1 MSSAETF
8 VPPEQAER
16 DAAGGVALSRLG
28 QIALTVRDLPRA
40 VAFYRDVL
48 RLPFLFQVPNL
59 AFFDCAGVRLM
70 LSPPEGPE
78 ASHHASV
85 LYFTVPD
92 LTLAYD
98 ELRARGVTFRDAPH
112 LIARLPDHELWMAF
126 FEDSE
131 GNVLGLM
138 SEVRG
143 A

>member
-1 MSSAETF
+1 MTGAVPSETAGR
-8 VPPEQAER
+8 EEG
-16 DAAGGVALSRLG
+16 GGVALSRLG
-28 QIALTVRDLPRA
+28 QIALTVHDLPRA

-48 RLPFLFQVPNL
+48 RLPFLFQAPNL

-70 LSPPEGPE
+70 LSPPEGSAP
-78 ASHHASV
+78 SHHASV
-85 LYFTVPD
+85 LYFAVPD
-92 LTLAYD
+92 LTQAYD
-98 ELRARGVTFRDAPH
+98 ELRARGVTFREPPH

-138 SEVRG
+138 SEVRE

>member
-1 MSSAETF
+1 MTSDVPSET
-8 VPPEQAER
+8 AGR
-16 DAAGGVALSRLG
+16 DACGGVALSRLG

-70 LSPPEGPE
+70 LSPPEGSAPR
-78 ASHHASV
+78 HHASV

-112 LIARLPDHELWMAF
+112 VIARLPDHVLWMAF

-138 SEVRG
+138 SEVRE